1 MKQKKYF
8 ILAAAAA
15 LFAACSSDD
24 TTIEQAQ
31 KQQAPQEVSFGAYVN
46 RGTTRAGAKGELT
59 VNNQTTTEALQA
71 ALTRCGFGVFGYYTD
86 NELYSESSKPN
97 FMYNQVVSGSGW
109 TYSPVKY
116 WPNEFG
122 SEAISEAQDKLTFF
136 AYAPYVEVV
145 PETGLLKDQSGNG
158 SGIVALTRNTA
169 SGDPYVKY
177 LVDMNPANR
186 VDFCWGVAAEAYT
199 SSVVTGLNSITAGEV
214 YKNISKPEATNE
226 KSKIKFEF
234 NHALASL
241 NVQIDADVDEN
252 AHGTTALA
260 AQTKIY
266 VRSVTFEGF
275 ASKGMF
281 NLNASKSAPKWYD
294 MTGNNELT
302 SGKVTIYDGR
312 RDGSEGQVNAAASNE
327 TPNDLNPVIVQNN
340 PATDGVPS
348 GTNPVNLFNSATVD
362 APIYV
367 IPVGDEQLKVTIVY
381 DVETADPNLAGYLS
395 DGTTK
400 GSTIEN
406 KITKAIT
413 FGDTD
418 TALKLTAGKKYTVKL
433 HLGMTSVKFDAT
445 VSPWTEGDTGEP
457 WLPINN

>member
-1 MKQKKYF
+1 
-8 ILAAAAA
+8 L
-15 LFAACSSDD
+15 
-24 TTIEQAQ
+24 
-31 KQQAPQEVSFGAYVN
+31 
-46 RGTTRAGAKGELT
+46 
-59 VNNQTTTEALQA
+59 
-71 ALTRCGFGVFGYYTD
+71 
-86 NELYSESSKPN
+86 
-97 FMYNQVVSGSGW
+97 
-109 TYSPVKY
+109 
-116 WPNEFG
+116 
-122 SEAISEAQDKLTFF
+122 
-136 AYAPYVEVV
+136 
-145 PETGLLKDQSGNG
+145 
-158 SGIVALTRNTA
+158 
-169 SGDPYVKY
+169 
-177 LVDMNPANR
+177 
-186 VDFCWGVAAEAYT
+186 
-199 SSVVTGLNSITAGEV
+199 
-214 YKNISKPEATNE
+214 
-226 KSKIKFEF
+226 KFEF
-234 NHALASL
+234 NHALAAL

-252 AHGTTALA
+252 THGTTALA

-281 NLNASKSAPKWYD
+281 NLNAPKSAPKWYD

-340 PATDGVPS
+340 PATTGVPS
-348 GTNPVNLFNSATVD
+348 GTDPVNLFNSATLD

-395 DGTTK
+395 DGTIK

-413 FGDTD
+413 FGSTE

-433 HLGMTSVKFDAT
+433 HLGMTSVKFEAD
-445 VSPWTEGDTGEP
+445 VEGWDNGDTGEP

>member
-1 MKQKKYF
+1 M
-8 ILAAAAA
+8 LAAAA
-15 LFAACSSDD
+15 LTFAACSNDD
-24 TTIEQAQ
+24 GITAEQQVA
-31 KQQAPQEVSFGAYVN
+31 KQTEQVPVAFGAYVN
-46 RGTTRAGAKGELT
+46 RGTTRAGRTGELVT
-59 VNNQTTTEALQA
+59 GVLKA
-71 ALTRCGFGVFGYYTD
+71 AGFGVFGFYTD

-97 FMYNQVVSGSGW
+97 FMYNQKVSFTDPNW
-109 TYSPVKY
+109 VYTPVKY

-136 AYAPYVEVV
+136 AYAPWVEVV
-145 PETGLLKDQSGNG
+145 PETGLLKDQAGNG

-177 LVDMNPANR
+177 LVDMEPAKC
-186 VDFCWGVAAEAYT
+186 VDFCWGVAAEDFG
-199 SSVVTGLNSITAGEV
+199 SSVVDGLNDISEGEV
-214 YKNISKPEATNE
+214 FKNVSKPETDA
-226 KSKIKFEF
+226 KLKFDF
-234 NHALASL
+234 NHALAAL
-241 NVQIDADVDEN
+241 NVTIDADVDE
-252 AHGTTALA
+252 AEHGTTALTA
-260 AQTKIY
+260 ETKIY

-281 NLNASKSAPKWYD
+281 NLNAPKDAPKWYD

-327 TPNDLNPVIVQNN
+327 TPNNLNPVIIQSNT
-340 PATDGVPS
+340 ATDGVPS
-348 GTNPVNLFNSATVD
+348 GTAAVNLFDSETAT

-381 DVETADPNLAGYLS
+381 DVETADSNLAGYLS

-413 FGDTD
+413 IGDTNN
-418 TALKLTAGKKYTVKL
+418 ALKLVAGKKYTIKL
-433 HLGMTSVKFDAT
+433 HLGMTSVKFDAE
-445 VSPWTEGDTGEP
+445 VNNWDEGDSGEP